1 MQTGKSWPM
10 KIPCSI
16 WAFAAFLAGVTQA
29 HAFDCTKAATKVE
42 KAICVNTDLIASDSE
57 MAKAYA
63 SVRGASTAAEKKML
77 ALSQRRWIEQ
87 RENACSYAAE
97 AELASCISKETNER
111 RLLLQGAPESG
122 PGTLSRLVPVF
133 LQQVGTAKIYGLDY
147 ALLRFANPQSAG
159 EKLFNAQS
167 KKILSEA
174 PVEPHG
180 QDEFEDRVLT
190 REETFAISY
199 ASPDLLSVAD
209 SFYSDDGGAHGN
221 GRVSNINIDMRSG
234 KEINTSDMFASE
246 TIKTLTLECREQ
258 ILQRKQVND
267 SAEKYVPEADAN
279 YQESTIA
286 DHINNFRR
294 WTITA
299 EKAIVT
305 FDSYAIGAYA
315 EGPYECEF
323 DMPKLKALAKP
334 DAPLP

>member
-1 MQTGKSWPM
+1 M

-16 WAFAAFLAGVTQA
+16 CLFAFFLAGSA
-29 HAFDCTKAATKVE
+29 PSLAFDCAKSTTKVE
-42 KAICVNTDLIASDSE
+42 KAICSDRNLGLADADMANAYVAARDASGPS
-57 MAKAYA
+57 
-63 SVRGASTAAEKKML
+63 EKKML
-77 ALSQRRWIEQ
+77 VLSQRRWIEQ
-87 RENACSYAAE
+87 RENACAYGE
-97 AELASCISKETNER
+97 DAELASCIIKETIER
-111 RLLLQGAPESG
+111 KLLLQGAPESG
-122 PGTLSRLVPVF
+122 PGAASPLVPVF
-133 LQQVGTAKIYGLDY
+133 LRRVGTSKIYDLDY

-167 KKILSEA
+167 KKIMSEA

-199 ASPDLLSVAD
+199 ASAGLLSVAD

-221 GRVSNINIDMRSG
+221 GGLSNVNIDMRSG
-234 KEINTSDMFASE
+234 KEIKTSDVFASE
-246 TIKTLTLECREQ
+246 AIKALTFECREQ

-267 SAEKYVPEADAN
+267 SAEKYVPEEDGN

-286 DHINNFRR
+286 DHINDFRR

-323 DMPKLKALAKP
+323 EMPNLKALAKP
-334 DAPLP
+334 GAPLP

>member
-1 MQTGKSWPM
+1 M
-10 KIPCSI
+10 KILYSI
-16 WAFAAFLAGVTQA
+16 CLVAAFLASA
-29 HAFDCTKAATKVE
+29 APASAFDCTKSTTKVE
-42 KAICVNTDLIASDSE
+42 KAICSDRSLGAADANMTDAYKAVRDASNPS
-57 MAKAYA
+57 
-63 SVRGASTAAEKKML
+63 EKKML

-97 AELASCISKETNER
+97 AELASCISKETKGR
-111 RLLLQGAPESG
+111 RLLLLGAPESG
-122 PGTLSRLVPVF
+122 PGAAPPLAPVF
-133 LQQVGTAKIYGLDY
+133 LRRVGTSKIYDLDY
-147 ALLRFANPQSAG
+147 TLLRFANPQSAG

-199 ASPDLLSVAD
+199 ASPGLLSVAD

-221 GRVSNINIDMRSG
+221 GGVSNINIDMRSG
-234 KEINTSDMFASE
+234 KEINTSDIFASE
-246 TIKTLTLECREQ
+246 TIKTLTLECRAQ

-267 SAEKYVPEADAN
+267 STAKYVPEEDGN

-299 EKAIVT
+299 EKAVVT

-323 DMPKLKALAKP
+323 EMPKLKTLAKP